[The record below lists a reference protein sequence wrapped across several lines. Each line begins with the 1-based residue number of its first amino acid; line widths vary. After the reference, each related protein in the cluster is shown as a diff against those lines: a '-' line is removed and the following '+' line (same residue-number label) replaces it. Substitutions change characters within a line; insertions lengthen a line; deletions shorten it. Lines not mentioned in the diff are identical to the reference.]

1 HEARWNLYLPRF
13 IPAGA
18 GNTGCAPWWAKTV
31 AVYPRW
37 RGEHTK
43 HTYLFLNK
51 FIPHQQ
57 STN

>member
-1 HEARWNLYLPRF
+1 MRCQRF

-18 GNTGCAPWWAKTV
+18 GNTVGKPLGPVLTT
-31 AVYPRW
+31 VYPRW